1 MDRDPDDMPRSRVSP
16 FYIVIKVVQELFHRL
31 PVSFYLLLAI
41 IVMLLL
47 GIKGFSDLED
57 PRKLAFTMVVFMI
70 FFAAVV
76 YRALVDAVDIAR
88 KHFREDG
95 TLMNDVFERD
105 GFSTTLNR
113 RQQKTEKTNQDS
125 TKTPPEPPA
134 ER

>member
-1 MDRDPDDMPRSRVSP
+1 MDRDSDDIPRTRISP
-16 FYIVIKVVQELFHRL
+16 FYIVVRIIQELFHRL
-31 PVSFYLLLAI
+31 PVSFYLLLAT

-47 GIKGFSDLED
+47 GVKGFTDLED

-95 TLMNDVFERD
+95 ALMNDVFERD
-105 GFSTTLNR
+105 GFSTALNH
-113 RQQKTEKTNQDS
+113 QQQPTKKTTQES
-125 TKTPPEPPA
+125 TKNPPEPPA